1 MKHLKLL
8 GLAAVT
14 AVALMAV
21 AGSGSA
27 SATVLCKT
35 TPTNN
40 DCPKAWDYEKGTQ
53 IYASAKAGSSI
64 LIEETG
70 GTGVTTCSAGSIKGR
85 TTNTGDANETVDG
98 ANEELVWNNCKSA
111 VVTKEL
117 GSFEIHAQEN
127 HSGVVTGKLNEITVV
142 TVLSLSCVYGT
153 GSGATLG
160 TIESG
165 ESATFNINAV
175 LSLVSGGI
183 ACPPTV
189 RWTSTYT
196 VTTPSKIFFA
206 MTLS

>member
-1 MKHLKLL
+1 MKHLKML

-53 IYASAKAGSSI
+53 ISASAKAGGSI
-64 LIEETG
+64 LVEETG
-70 GTGVTTCSAGSIKGR
+70 GTSVTTCTGGSLKGK
-85 TTNTGDANETVDG
+85 TTNTGGANETVDG
-98 ANEELVWNNCKSA
+98 TNEELVWNNCKAA
-111 VVTKEL
+111 VVTKGL
-117 GSFEIHAQEN
+117 GSFEIHAEEN
-127 HSGVVTGKLNEITVV
+127 HNGVVTGKLNEITVV
-142 TVLSLSCVYGT
+142 TALSVSCVYGT

-165 ESATFNINAV
+165 ESATLNINAV

-183 ACPPTV
+183 TCPPTV
-189 RWTSTYT
+189 RWTSTYA
-196 VTTPSKIFFA
+196 VTSPSPIFFA